1 MIIRAGPAGLHL
13 VAISSPS
20 LRLKASEGILI
31 RFQAERAR
39 GTWPGA
45 CRPRQ
50 KNPCRKLLRHGFW
63 RPKGSFSMPQ
73 AAAAWVFT
81 LSSARTPCRSGLRH
95 GVRTVQGGPS
105 APSPCRRAHRHGL
118 PRHGTQP
125 RRGPRPA
132 GPPVYSPAP
141 PLSGP
146 YTCTRASSLR

>member
-81 LSSARTPCRSGLRH
+81 LSSARTPCRR
-95 GVRTVQGGPS
+95 P
-105 APSPCRRAHRHGL
+105 
-118 PRHGTQP
+118 PRHGALRLKATEDALNRFQAQGGGGAGRDAGP
-125 RRGPRPA
+125 RRQWGGAYLPLFSS
-132 GPPVYSPAP
+132 SP
-141 PLSGP
+141 P